1 MYTKS
6 PLFVLFLLIGFQYQS
21 AIAQKYSNEFL
32 AIGVGA
38 RAQGMANAHI
48 TSANDVTA
56 AYWNPAGLTN
66 IENPLQI
73 GAMHAEWFA
82 GIAKYDYL
90 GFAKSLNSL
99 KRSAFA
105 LSIIR
110 LGIDQIPNTLNL
122 IGPDGSINYDNV
134 TEFSAADY
142 AIMFSYAQ
150 DVKIKDKT
158 LSVGG
163 STKIIRRVIGSFGN
177 SWGFGI
183 DVGVQY
189 NTDKW
194 NFAFV
199 GRDLTTTVNAW
210 SFDLTESEK
219 EVFVA
224 TNNEVPESSIES
236 TRPRFILGAA
246 RKAKFNE
253 KLRLLAELNLDFTTD
268 GQRNVLVSSKALNID
283 PRLGFELNYNNFL
296 YLRTGVTNF
305 QEATKDAS
313 TSEKSWTF
321 QPNFGVGI
329 DLGRISVDYALTDIG
344 DVSQVQ
350 YSHIFSLKLDFKK
363 QKKYYD

>member
-6 PLFVLFLLIGFQYQS
+6 PVFAFLLVVMFFSQS
-21 AIAQKYSNEFL
+21 VFAQKYSNEFL

-38 RAQGMANAHI
+38 RAQGMGNAHI
-48 TSANDVTA
+48 SSVNDVTA
-56 AYWNPAGLTN
+56 SFWNPAGLTGVKD
-66 IENPLQI
+66 PLQI

-99 KRSAFA
+99 KNSVFA
-105 LSIIR
+105 LSVIR

-122 IGPDGSINYDNV
+122 VGPDGSINYDNV

-142 AIMFSYAQ
+142 AIMLSYAQ
-150 DVKIKDKT
+150 DIKIKDKT

-189 NTDKW
+189 KTDKW
-194 NFAFV
+194 DFAFV
-199 GRDLTTTVNAW
+199 GRDLTTTVNSW

-219 EVFVA
+219 EVFVS
-224 TNNEVPESSIES
+224 TGNEIPESSIES

-246 RKAKFNE
+246 RKAKIND
-253 KLRLLAELNLDFTTD
+253 KLKFLAELNLDFTTD
-268 GQRNVLVSSKALNID
+268 GQRNVLISSSALNID
-283 PRLGFELNYNNFL
+283 PRLGIELNYNNFL
-296 YLRTGVTNF
+296 ALRAGVTNF
-305 QEATKDAS
+305 QEATKDVSS
-313 TSEKSWTF
+313 TEKSLTF
-321 QPNFGVGI
+321 QPNFGVGL
-329 DLGRISVDYALTDIG
+329 DLGRVSIDYALTDIG
-344 DVSQVQ
+344 DVSLVQ
-350 YSHIFSLKLDFKK
+350 YSHIFSLRLDFKK
-363 QKKYYD
+363 SKKYYD